1 MTAILSTLAVFPSI
15 DALNLRLSRGIG
27 LTIIQGEGKGSNKG
41 NNFKIIIQ
49 HKLILFDSI
58 WN

>member
-27 LTIIQGEGKGSNKG
+27 LTIIQGEGKGSNK
-41 NNFKIIIQ
+41 
-49 HKLILFDSI
+49 KLVKYITILGKFEQFFHF
-58 WN
+58 